1 MNQKGEVAFGGNQVL
16 KEEEVENS
24 FFFWTVEV
32 EDFLLRFTKTRLPE
46 IVIVFLAPCSF
57 AQNQFFFHL
66 IPPQNNLIAPSHLSA
81 AVLGSV
87 LRVMS
92 QPGGG

>member
-1 MNQKGEVAFGGNQVL
+1 MNQKGEVTFGGNQVL
-16 KEEEVENS
+16 KEEVENS
-24 FFFWTVEV
+24 FFFWTV

-46 IVIVFLAPCSF
+46 IVIVFPCS
-57 AQNQFFFHL
+57 NLVPLHKINFFPILHHPHPNTL
-66 IPPQNNLIAPSHLSA
+66 ITPSHLSA